1 MIDYY
6 ALLKHCE
13 DGKQY
18 SRFHLVHIF
27 GEKDVDCALNCGYL
41 ASAGKNSI
49 DDDTYMITEKGISHI
64 NQ

>member
-6 ALLKHCE
+6 ELLKHCE
-13 DGKQY
+13 DGERY

-27 GEKDVDCALNCGYL
+27 GEKDVDDALICKYL
-41 ASAGKNSI
+41 AFAGKNSI
-49 DDDTYMITEKGISHI
+49 DDDTYVITEKGIGHI